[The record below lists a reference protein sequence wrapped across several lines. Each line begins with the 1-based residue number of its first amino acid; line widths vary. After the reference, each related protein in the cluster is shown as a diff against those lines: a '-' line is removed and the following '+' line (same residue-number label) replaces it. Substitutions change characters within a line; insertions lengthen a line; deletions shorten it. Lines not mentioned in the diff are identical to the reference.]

1 MQYYYAVKCSK
12 AGPECSSIKQY
23 KKPQCNRA
31 RVIDAEAHRHHHR
44 HLLPYL
50 QLSFE
55 KLCRNLHPYY
65 NYLFKVIV
73 MELCTG
79 GSLFN
84 LLDDPEN
91 SYGLDEVRS
100 FEARN

>member
-1 MQYYYAVKCSK
+1 MQYYFAVKCSK

-31 RVIDAEAHRHHHR
+31 RVIDAEAHRHH
-44 HLLPYL
+44 LLPYL

-65 NYLFKVIV
+65 NYLFQGDCDGAVHWGEPFQPIGRPGKQ
-73 MELCTG
+73 LW
-79 GSLFN
+79 
-84 LLDDPEN
+84 
-91 SYGLDEVRS
+91 
-100 FEARN
+100 AR